1 MVTISFEDSPPE
13 RIQRREEH
21 VPIPSS
27 DEHGHD
33 GTSMDDGDSSQSEST
48 STPAASSSS
57 SSSIPLLLSEQ
68 DNYVFCNLNKD
79 LTDFLAERIEQT
91 LQNTVVEGLP
101 LLENGP
107 AKTKLQE
114 TLVYKFV
121 RNIDVL
127 EAYCAQNVLTL
138 RKHAP
143 ATRKR
148 IVQVLKHGKGSLSSI
163 PSFDDSNSISNSD
176 TVIIPT
182 KDMIPSSADSKT
194 LQDDLEQ
201 LQERLNAARLVRND
215 LLVQQKSLE
224 RAQSITHRL
233 METLEQHKPMIDT
246 DRTSSTIVQQVNT
259 VVMDGNSVH
268 ELTEEA
274 KTILDKL
281 KRQEK
286 RPSSSQ
292 PEEQEFDDPF
302 FSNTMV
308 KQPRL
313 SLEEVYNRDRKEL
326 GLLRDTTNS
335 SDKGNRVSP
344 SAKLIAFKNLLK
356 GKSEVKNNTTQ

>member
-1 MVTISFEDSPPE
+1 MVTISFEQDSPPE
-13 RIQRREEH
+13 RIQRRREH
-21 VPIPSS
+21 VPTPSS
-27 DEHGHD
+27 DEHKHD
-33 GTSMDDGDSSQSEST
+33 GDSMDEGDSSQSAPT
-48 STPAASSSS
+48 STPAAS

-68 DNYVFCNLNKD
+68 DNYVFGSLNKD

-107 AKTKLQE
+107 AKTQLQE

-127 EAYCAQNVLTL
+127 EAYCEQNVLTL
-138 RKHAP
+138 RKFAP

-148 IVQVLKHGKGSLSSI
+148 IVQVLKHGNDSLTSI
-163 PSFDDSNSISNSD
+163 PSFDDSISISNSD

-201 LQERLNAARLVRND
+201 LQERLNAARQVRND
-215 LLVQQKSLE
+215 LLVQRKSLE
-224 RAQSITHRL
+224 RAQSITNRL
-233 METLEQHKPMIDT
+233 METLQQHKPMIDT
-246 DRTSSTIVQQVNT
+246 DGTSSTIVQQVNT
-259 VVMDGNSVH
+259 VVTDGNSVH

-274 KTILDKL
+274 KTILEKL

-292 PEEQEFDDPF
+292 PEEHELDDPYF
-302 FSNTMV
+302 ANTMV

-313 SLEEVYNRDRKEL
+313 SLEEVYHRDRKEL

-356 GKSEVKNNTTQ
+356 GKSKVKNSTTQ